1 MTGLVGTIE
10 RMEQTG
16 AADRAWLAALLGSD
30 ASEAEQLFDAADRV
44 RAALVGDEVHLR
56 ALIEFSNHCRRN
68 CCYCGL
74 RRDHRDL
81 PRYRMA
87 PDEIVLTC
95 RRAAA
100 LGYRTMVLQSGEDA
114 WYTAPVLASIVHQIK
129 ESCDVAV
136 TLSIGER
143 TEQEYRLLRSAGA
156 DRFLLRM
163 ETSSPELYGD
173 LHPDSDWHER
183 LTCLRSLRASGF
195 QVGSGVLIGLPG
207 QNLAMLAQDLLFL
220 QELDLDMV
228 GVGPFI
234 PHPDTPL
241 AHAGVGRIDL
251 ALRFV
256 ACLRLLCPRALIPAT
271 SALSALAPDGWER
284 GLTAGADALMPN
296 VTPARYRELY
306 QLYPGR
312 PSAAEDAASL
322 RACAEAMVRGLG
334 RRVGDGPGHSRLR
347 RRDAALA
354 V

>member
-1 MTGLVGTIE
+1 MAGVLGTIE
-10 RMEQTG
+10 RMEETG
-16 AADRAWLAALLGSD
+16 AADRAQLAALLGSD
-30 ASEAEQLFDAADRV
+30 ASAAEQLFEAADRV
-44 RAALVGDEVHLR
+44 RAAVVGEEVHLR

-68 CCYCGL
+68 CRYCGL
-74 RRDHRDL
+74 RRDRRDL

-95 RRAAA
+95 GRAAD
-100 LGYRTMVLQSGEDA
+100 LGYRTVVLQSGEDP
-114 WYTAPVLASIVHQIK
+114 WYAAPVLASIVRQIK
-129 ESCDVAV
+129 ESCDAAV

-143 TEQEYRLLRSAGA
+143 SEQEYRLLRSAGA
-156 DRFLLRM
+156 DRFLLRL
-163 ETSSPELYGD
+163 ETSGLELYEEV
-173 LHPDSDWHER
+173 HPDSDWHER

-207 QNLAMLAQDLLFL
+207 QTFEMLAQDLLFL
-220 QELDLDMV
+220 QELNLDMV

-241 AHAGVGRIDL
+241 ARAEAGGIDL
-251 ALRFV
+251 VLRFV

-284 GLTAGADALMPN
+284 GLAAGADVLMPN

-312 PSAAEDAASL
+312 PSDVEDAASA
-322 RACAEAMVRGLG
+322 RARVEAMVRGLG
-334 RRVGDGPGHSRLR
+334 RRVSEGPGHSRLPR
-347 RRDAALA
+347 AAAALA

>member
-1 MTGLVGTIE
+1 MTGLLDTIE
-10 RMEQTG
+10 RTEETG
-16 AADRAWLAALLGSD
+16 AADRAQLAALLGAD
-30 ASEAEQLFDAADRV
+30 ARAAERLFAAGDRV
-44 RAALVGDEVHLR
+44 RAATVGDEVHLR

-81 PRYRMA
+81 PRYRMT

-95 RRAAA
+95 LHAAD
-100 LGYRTMVLQSGEDA
+100 LGYRTVVLQSGEDA
-114 WYTAPVLASIVHQIK
+114 WYGAPVLADIVHQIK
-129 ESCDVAV
+129 ESCDAAV

-143 TEQEYRLLRSAGA
+143 TEQEYRVLRSAGA
-156 DRFLLRM
+156 DRFLLRL
-163 ETSSPELYGD
+163 ETSSLELYEK

-207 QNLAMLAQDLLFL
+207 QALEMLAQDLLFL
-220 QELDLDMV
+220 QELDLDMI

-241 AHAGVGRIDL
+241 AHAQAGWIDL

-271 SALSALAPDGWER
+271 SALSALAPDGWQR
-284 GLTAGADALMPN
+284 GLTAGADVLMPN
-296 VTPARYRELY
+296 VTPAPYRELY

-312 PSAAEDAASL
+312 PSAAEDAGSL
-322 RACAEAMVRGLG
+322 RARAEAVVEGLG
-334 RRVGDGPGHSRLR
+334 RRVSEGPGHSRLR
-347 RRDAALA
+347 RPDVALA